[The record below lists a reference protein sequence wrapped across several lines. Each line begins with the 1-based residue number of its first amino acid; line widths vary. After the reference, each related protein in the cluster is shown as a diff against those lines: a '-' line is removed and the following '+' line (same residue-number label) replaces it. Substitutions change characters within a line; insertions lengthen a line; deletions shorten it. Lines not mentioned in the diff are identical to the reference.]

1 MQGKFP
7 GVSSLDMPWL
17 VLLNDAGLIRVDQ
30 EKAVIEDKYLDT
42 VNSLLMGIRNPIG
55 ADIFSAYDRKK

>member
-1 MQGKFP
+1 
-7 GVSSLDMPWL
+7 MPWL